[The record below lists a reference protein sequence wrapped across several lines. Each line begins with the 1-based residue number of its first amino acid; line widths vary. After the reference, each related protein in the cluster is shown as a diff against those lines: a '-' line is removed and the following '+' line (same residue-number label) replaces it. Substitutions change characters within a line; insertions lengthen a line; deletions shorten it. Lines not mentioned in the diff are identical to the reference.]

1 MVRIGYASGYW
12 GDDPQAL
19 ERLLEN
25 PPSLDYVAMDY
36 LAETT
41 MAILKRQYDE
51 DDSLGYARDFP
62 DHVADSLERLVEDDV
77 TLLANAGGV
86 NPEAC
91 RDAVFEVA
99 ESVDEP
105 VTVAAVSGDDI
116 YDRVPDLRRQGVSFE
131 NMDTGESFE
140 TIEGDLVS
148 ANAYLG
154 AFPLVEAL
162 EADPDLLVT
171 GRCVDA
177 ALVMAPLVH
186 EFGWEPDDI
195 DRLASGAVAGHIL
208 ECGVQ
213 ATGGVFT
220 DWQEVDFDR
229 MGFPIAEFEP
239 DGEFVVTKPDDTGG
253 MVTTE
258 TVKEQLV
265 YEIKD
270 PNAYQLPDVT
280 VDFTSLSLEQVGE
293 DRVAVTG
300 CSGAEPPDSLKV
312 TALYTDG
319 YKAQLLVL
327 YSWPE
332 ALEKARKAEE
342 IIERRLE
349 RAGVDP
355 GSDLEIEADFVGYD
369 GAHPGIAPEPADP
382 NEIVLRMAVKSD
394 EKGPIY
400 EFGKQA
406 MAIGTGGPPTWAPVE
421 AGRPKPKD
429 VLAFWPCTVPK
440 SDVSPTV
447 TVDTT
452 APELSVEADD

>member
-19 ERLLEN
+19 GRLLEN

-41 MAILKRQYDE
+41 MAVLKRQYDE

-62 DHVADSLERLVEDDV
+62 EHVAGVLDHLVERDV

-105 VTVAAVSGDDI
+105 VTIAAVSGDDI
-116 YDRVPDLRRQGVSFE
+116 YDRVPDLRRKGISFE
-131 NMDTGESFE
+131 NMDTGERFE
-140 TIEGDLVS
+140 EIDSDLVS

-162 EADPDLLVT
+162 EADPDLVIT

-186 EFGWEPDDI
+186 EFDWTVDDV
-195 DRLASGAVAGHIL
+195 DLLASGAIAGHIL

-213 ATGGVFT
+213 STGGIFT
-220 DWQEVDFDR
+220 DWQEVDFDQL
-229 MGFPIAEFEP
+229 GFPIAEFEA
-239 DGEFVVTKPDDTGG
+239 DGDFVVTKPENTGG
-253 MVTTE
+253 IVTTE
-258 TVKEQLV
+258 TVKEQIV

-270 PNAYQLPDVT
+270 PTAYQLPDVT

-300 CSGAEPPDSLKV
+300 CEGSEPPDSLKV

-319 YKAQLLVL
+319 YKTQLLFI

-342 IIERRLE
+342 IVRRRLE
-349 RAGVDP
+349 HAGVDV
-355 GSDLEIEADFVGYD
+355 DLEVDFVGYD
-369 GAHPGIAPEPADP
+369 GVHPGIAPEPEEP
-382 NEIVLRMAVKSD
+382 NEIVLRMAVKAD
-394 EKGPIY
+394 EKEPIY
-400 EFGKQA
+400 EFGKEA
-406 MAIGTGGPPTWAPVE
+406 LAIATGGPPTWAQVE
-421 AGRPKPKD
+421 SGRPKPKD
-429 VLAFWPCTVPK
+429 VLAFWPCMVPK
-440 SDVSPTV
+440 DEVSPTV

-452 APELSVEADD
+452 TPQLSMEAND

>member
-19 ERLLEN
+19 ERLLTN
-25 PPSLDYVAMDY
+25 PPALDYVAMDY

-41 MAILKRQYDE
+41 MAILKRQYETDN
-51 DDSLGYARDFP
+51 SQGYARDFP
-62 DHVADSLERLVEDDV
+62 HQVAGVLEQLLDQDV

-99 ESVDEP
+99 ESVDDP
-105 VTVAAVSGDDI
+105 VTIAAVSGDDI
-116 YDRVPDLRRQGVSFE
+116 FDRIPELRSEGVDFK
-131 NMDTGESFE
+131 NMDTGEPFE
-140 TIEGDLVS
+140 KIEDDLMS

-154 AFPLVEAL
+154 SFPIAEAL
-162 EADPDLLVT
+162 EADPDLVIT

-177 ALVMAPLVH
+177 ALVMGPLVH
-186 EFGWEPDDI
+186 EFDWTADDL
-195 DRLASGAVAGHIL
+195 DLLASGAVAGHIL

-213 ATGGVFT
+213 STGGLFT

-239 DGEFVVTKPDDTGG
+239 NGDFVVTKPDDTGG

-270 PNAYQLPDVT
+270 PTAYHLPDVT

-293 DRVAVTG
+293 DRVAVTDCTG
-300 CSGAEPPDSLKV
+300 FEPPESLKV
-312 TALYTDG
+312 TVLYTAG
-319 YKAQLLVL
+319 YKTQLLFL

-332 ALEKARKAEE
+332 ALDKARKGAE
-342 IIERRLE
+342 IIRQRLDN
-349 RAGVDP
+349 ANVDV
-355 GSDLEIEADFVGYD
+355 DVETDFIGYD
-369 GAHPGIAPEPADP
+369 GVHPGIAPEPEEP
-382 NEIVLRMAVKSD
+382 NEIVLRLAVTADSK
-394 EKGPIY
+394 EPIH

-406 MAIGTGGPPTWAPVE
+406 LAIATGGPPTWAQVE
-421 AGRPKPKD
+421 SGRPKPKD
-429 VLAFWPCTVPK
+429 VLAFWPCTVPR
-440 SDVSPTV
+440 DEVSPTV
-447 TVDTT
+447 TIETT
-452 APELSVEADD
+452 TSSVPVEADD

>member
-51 DDSLGYARDFP
+51 DESLGYARDFP
-62 DHVADSLERLVEDDV
+62 EHVAGSLERLLADDV

-91 RDAVFEVA
+91 RDAVFEVV

-105 VTVAAVSGDDI
+105 VTIAAVSGDDI
-116 YDRVPDLRRQGVSFE
+116 YDRVPDLRQQGVSFE

-140 TIEGDLVS
+140 RIESDLVS

-162 EADPDLLVT
+162 EAEPDLLVT

-177 ALVMAPLVH
+177 ALVMAPLIH
-186 EFGWEPDDI
+186 EFGWEADDL
-195 DRLASGAVAGHIL
+195 DLLASGAVAGHVL

-213 ATGGVFT
+213 STGGLYT
-220 DWQEVDFDR
+220 DWQEVAFDR
-229 MGFPIAEFEP
+229 MGFPIAEVEA
-239 DGEFVVTKPDDTGG
+239 DGEFVVTKPENTGG
-253 MVTTE
+253 MVATG

-270 PNAYQLPDVT
+270 PTAYRLPDIT

-300 CSGAEPPDSLKV
+300 CSGSEPTDWLKV
-312 TALYTDG
+312 TALYSDG
-319 YKAQLLVL
+319 YKAQLLFL

-349 RAGVDP
+349 RAGVD
-355 GSDLEIEADFVGYD
+355 LEVETDFVGYD
-369 GAHPGIAPEPADP
+369 GAHPGVAPEPEEP
-382 NEIVLRMAVKSD
+382 NEIVLRMAVRAD
-394 EKGPIY
+394 EKGPIH

-406 MAIGTGGPPTWAPVE
+406 MPIATGGPPTWAPVE
-421 AGRPKPKD
+421 SGRPKPRD

-440 SDVSPTV
+440 SEVSPTV
-447 TVDTT
+447 TVETT
-452 APELSVEADD
+452 TPEVSVEAVD